1 MSNIKDI
8 SLFFDDIIHSI
19 NRILSYTQELQYEDF
34 INDLKTQD
42 AVLRNL
48 EIIGEA
54 VKSIPEDIRNDATEI
69 PWKSIVGMRD
79 IIVHRY
85 FGVDLGIIWETIQ
98 SKLNPLNEAIIILKN
113 KLSTNNSKIDE

>member
-54 VKSIPEDIRNDATEI
+54 VKSIPEDIQNDATEI

-113 KLSTNNSKIDE
+113 KLSTNNSKIDK